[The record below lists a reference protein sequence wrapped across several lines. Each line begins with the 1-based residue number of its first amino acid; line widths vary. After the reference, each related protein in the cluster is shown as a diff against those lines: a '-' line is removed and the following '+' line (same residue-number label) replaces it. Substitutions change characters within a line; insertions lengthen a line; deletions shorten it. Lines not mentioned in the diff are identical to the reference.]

1 MSEKD
6 NRNYDKIS
14 FFVEDYKK
22 GYIEYHDG
30 KLFRTHKN
38 TGYRYKKLENPVPMR
53 ISLGNK
59 NSRYYRVCITNNG
72 KRYTAYEHVVIFA
85 IHHGIDTL
93 KSFESLDHV
102 DGNKYNNRI
111 ENLEGVTVEENNR
124 RLMEMGLLKPLKGTD
139 NGASKL
145 SSEDIIKIRNIYKN
159 RELNQYQLSD
169 MFGVSQGN
177 ISAIVNMKVWT
188 HI

>member
-1 MSEKD
+1 MSKEN
-6 NRNYDKIS
+6 NRNYDKVN
-14 FFVEDYKK
+14 FFIEDYKK

-53 ISLGNK
+53 ISLGDK
-59 NSRYYRVCITNNG
+59 NSRYYRVCTSNNG
-72 KRYTAYEHVVIFA
+72 KRYTAYEHVIIFA

-102 DGNKYNNRI
+102 DGNKYNNHI

-124 RLMEMGLLKPLKGTD
+124 RLMEMGLLNPPKGTD
-139 NGASKL
+139 NGTSKL
-145 SSEDIIKIRNIYKN
+145 SNEDIIKIRNIYKN

-169 MFGVSQGN
+169 MFGVSQSN